1 MCSPPDGRTAAEVD
15 VDLLEFTWT
24 GAGIRLDLDWLG
36 LNRPTGDPG
45 FLQPKPEILDPQ
57 ETSGCVG
64 VRRCNNWVI
73 TGGGLYAGLDEAS
86 LSRVGLSPLSLS
98 RGCFRRSDGLPDIRL
113 RSVSLLLFSALCVK
127 PRVLIGSRCCAV

>member
-73 TGGGLYAGLDEAS
+73 TVLYTDSGLVSPSSRGLLKPLKCVLTLELWGGGAAAAAL
-86 LSRVGLSPLSLS
+86 
-98 RGCFRRSDGLPDIRL
+98 RRPG
-113 RSVSLLLFSALCVK
+113 
-127 PRVLIGSRCCAV
+127 